1 MNNSLENTTEKKF
14 TMEKFIHNGSKT
26 LKCLGINLVNTV
38 WDWAEENIK
47 TSSGDIKEK
56 WYILK

>member
-1 MNNSLENTTEKKF
+1 MNNSLENTTEK
-14 TMEKFIHNGSKT
+14 KFIHNGSKT

-47 TSSGDIKEK
+47 TSLGDIKEK